1 MLRVTE
7 FQLRKPLIRIF
18 GERQTSR
25 GKKACVTPH
34 DLRRYFKSVG
44 TELGIDPT
52 IMDLL
57 VGHAIRGVNKRYI
70 AKLRRSVLLAA
81 TQKIADEI
89 DNPQEPVD
97 DEIILSAKQVA

>member
-1 MLRVTE
+1 M
-7 FQLRKPLIRIF
+7 ICGAI
-18 GERQTSR
+18 S
-25 GKKACVTPH
+25 KASAPSWA
-34 DLRRYFKSVG
+34 F
-44 TELGIDPT
+44 DPT

>member
-1 MLRVTE
+1 
-7 FQLRKPLIRIF
+7 
-18 GERQTSR
+18 
-25 GKKACVTPH
+25 
-34 DLRRYFKSVG
+34 LRRYFKSVG

-57 VGHAIRGVNKRYI
+57 VGHAIKGVNKSYI

-97 DEIILSAKQVA
+97 DDIIVAAKQVA